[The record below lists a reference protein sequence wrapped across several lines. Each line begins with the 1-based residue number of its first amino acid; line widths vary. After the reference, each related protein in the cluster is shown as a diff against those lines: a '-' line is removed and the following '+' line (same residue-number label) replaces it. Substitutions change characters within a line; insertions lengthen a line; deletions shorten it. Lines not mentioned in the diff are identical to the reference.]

1 MKNFLPPA
9 ASEEDTGT
17 PWQNQ
22 SQAVLHRECA
32 GHAGSAN
39 TFADQQSDT
48 HQTHR
53 TDNDG
58 QHRQQGESE
67 KFSRHRNVR
76 AEGRT
81 RVPFCGG
88 ENFHVRCAGPSECGS
103 CAATREIAARATAA
117 TAALAIAR
125 VAACH
130 CARQGLGVRTVVCGC
145 GRAGVWVVSA
155 AVFAAAVL
163 W

>member
-1 MKNFLPPA
+1 MRAAQIHLLTSKATRIKRTAQTMMDNTDNRVKVKNFHGIATCAQRVAGAFLFA
-9 ASEEDTGT
+9 A
-17 PWQNQ
+17 
-22 SQAVLHRECA
+22 V
-32 GHAGSAN
+32 
-39 TFADQQSDT
+39 
-48 HQTHR
+48 
-53 TDNDG
+53 
-58 QHRQQGESE
+58 
-67 KFSRHRNVR
+67 K
-76 AEGRT
+76 
-81 RVPFCGG
+81 
-88 ENFHVRCAGPSECGS
+88 NFHVRCAGPSECGS